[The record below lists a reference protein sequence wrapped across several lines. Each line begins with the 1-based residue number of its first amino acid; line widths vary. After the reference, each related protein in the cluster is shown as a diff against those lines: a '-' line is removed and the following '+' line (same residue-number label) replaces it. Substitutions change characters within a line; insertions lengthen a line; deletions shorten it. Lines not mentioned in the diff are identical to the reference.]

1 MASYL
6 APQPTTRARDP
17 GDALAGVA
25 FFSRFSEEQRRRAL
39 AAARRVQFKAGEV
52 IYRVG
57 EPSHAF
63 YVLTEGSIHFSFAV
77 GGRLAPA
84 QVIGPGDVFGWAALV
99 EPGLPRNG
107 LATAVTDCSALVLDG
122 VDLLAM
128 AESDPSFGY
137 ALMRALNKIITGTLW
152 AFVAG

>member
-1 MASYL
+1 MASHL
-6 APQPTTRARDP
+6 APRLAERYRDP
-17 GDALAGVA
+17 GDAFAGVG
-25 FFSRFSEEQRRRAL
+25 FFSGFSDEQRRRAS
-39 AAARRVQFKAGEV
+39 AAARLVRFSAGEV

-63 YVLTEGSIHFSFAV
+63 YVLMEGSIHFSFAV

-84 QVIGPGDVFGWAALV
+84 QVIGPGEVFGWAALV

-107 LATAVTDCSALVLDG
+107 SATALSDCTALVLEG

-128 AESDPSFGY
+128 AESDHSFGY